1 MNRIDLHVELLTDVS
16 VSASNRSLGDSGAL
30 DYLPGRLFWGVAA
43 TAAYAEAGE
52 AGRAEIDGIFQAG
65 RLRFLDAVP
74 SVDGQRSFPTPL
86 AWQRPKYGGQPDLAH
101 NFAHDA
107 TRQDQTEQFRPWGA
121 GWRLPDGGA
130 LQPATRYS
138 LRTAMTAA
146 GRPEQ
151 GLLFGIE
158 SLAAGT
164 VLHGALVAADEA
176 LLERALPWILGERR
190 VGRSRGSEYG
200 LVRISRA
207 AQPAAALPGPA
218 GDVTRVSFLVLSRLG
233 LRDAQTGQPRLI
245 PDGADFHVPPDWEL
259 IPEASFVRTSRF
271 SPFHG
276 LRRRPENE
284 RQVLD
289 PGCVLT
295 FAGPT
300 PVSLDALRRDLAGG
314 VGLWRAEGHG
324 EVAVLPD
331 WLAEPEIHL
340 AEAPVPAAPQPVPA
354 PTDELFAWAAARSA
368 ARSVDGQQA
377 ALAVAD
383 FAQLEPYGL
392 PASQWGVIHRLARE
406 AARTKL
412 DLPAL
417 TAKLKTMTTEGVPG
431 LPRLWG
437 KRLHG
442 QTASEVLLMLCAE
455 RQGDPRW
462 LEHLANRGL
471 RRAPADDEGKR

>member
-1 MNRIDLHVELLTDVS
+1 
-16 VSASNRSLGDSGAL
+16 
-30 DYLPGRLFWGVAA
+30 
-43 TAAYAEAGE
+43 
-52 AGRAEIDGIFQAG
+52 
-65 RLRFLDAVP
+65 
-74 SVDGQRSFPTPL
+74 
-86 AWQRPKYGGQPDLAH
+86 
-101 NFAHDA
+101 
-107 TRQDQTEQFRPWGA
+107 
-121 GWRLPDGGA
+121 
-130 LQPATRYS
+130 
-138 LRTAMTAA
+138 
-146 GRPEQ
+146 
-151 GLLFGIE
+151 
-158 SLAAGT
+158 
-164 VLHGALVAADEA
+164 
-176 LLERALPWILGERR
+176 
-190 VGRSRGSEYG
+190 
-200 LVRISRA
+200 
-207 AQPAAALPGPA
+207 
-218 GDVTRVSFLVLSRLG
+218 
-233 LRDAQTGQPRLI
+233 
-245 PDGADFHVPPDWEL
+245 
-259 IPEASFVRTSRF
+259 
-271 SPFHG
+271 
-276 LRRRPENE
+276 
-284 RQVLD
+284 
-289 PGCVLT
+289 VLT

-300 PVSLDALRRDLAGG
+300 PVSLDAVRRDLAGG